1 MKNELENAFDDLDGD
16 SDDEDE
22 YSMNTST
29 STHPKNMA
37 MPNVNFNGINAN
49 QKPFL
54 NNNNNHDAEMMTEV
68 LHLRNTV
75 ASKNQE
81 IQNMKAE
88 FTNERILWESKIDEL
103 NKKLVISEGEKERA
117 IMTRQQTHQLFVES
131 KQKYSEQEEQL
142 HELNAKIKALDA
154 RNLDILTE
162 LESTKSLLT
171 DTQHKYQMVERNIST
186 EKHTDSII
194 KQITDRNAAQVDMMQ
209 QQINTMRSKL
219 EDRENEIKRLMI
231 QNNELH
237 KSREGILLDKSDT
250 INSLSKR
257 LDDSQRQ
264 CQELIMKHGT
274 GEDLAHEN
282 IQLMRKITALEH
294 EADEMQRTINSLTT
308 R

>member
-16 SDDEDE
+16 SEDDDD
-22 YSMNTST
+22 YSINTST
-29 STHPKNMA
+29 STHRKNMPMSNA
-37 MPNVNFNGINAN
+37 MFNGINAN
-49 QKPFL
+49 QKPHL
-54 NNNNNHDAEMMTEV
+54 NNNHDAEMTAE
-68 LHLRNTV
+68 LHHTKNML

-81 IQNMKAE
+81 LQNMKAE
-88 FTNERILWESKIDEL
+88 FTNERILMQSKIDEM

-117 IMTRQQTHQLFVES
+117 NMARQQTHELFVES
-131 KQKYSEQEEQL
+131 KQKISEQEEQI
-142 HELNAKIKALDA
+142 HELNAKIKTLDA

-162 LESTKSLLT
+162 LERTKTLLS

-186 EKHTDSII
+186 EKHTDSIM
-194 KQITDRNAAQVDMMQ
+194 KQINDRNAAQVDMMQ
-209 QQINTMRSKL
+209 QQINTMRAKL
-219 EDRENEIKRLMI
+219 EDRESEVKRLMI

-274 GEDLAHEN
+274 GEDLAQEN
-282 IQLMRKITALEH
+282 IRLMRKITSLEL
-294 EADEMQRTINSLTT
+294 EAEEMQRTIISLTT